1 MTNYSIIYNI
11 INPVEFILKA
21 NAKKVSLKR
30 GYYKF
35 NFELNLI
42 QYSSDRNDWVEDEQ
56 FKTFVEFNEIEPY
69 SQMKIEQMEYVET
82 IKYKNQLVPVFI
94 DDSGQCFYAIY
105 KNMEIVFGAYQDNY
119 EDEIK
124 YLIDQD

>member
-69 SQMKIEQMEYVET
+69 S
-82 IKYKNQLVPVFI
+82 
-94 DDSGQCFYAIY
+94 
-105 KNMEIVFGAYQDNY
+105 
-119 EDEIK
+119 
-124 YLIDQD
+124 